1 MTIRT
6 ALRLAL
12 SAILGTAAIA
22 AADTTYL
29 PGAAE
34 LTGLAGARFSS
45 TLELSNPG
53 ATGTTA
59 TIGLVPM
66 AGKAAPAPV
75 ARTLAAGESLR
86 IPEALKTLF
95 GLAEGAA
102 GTLTLTSDEP
112 LLANLSTRNVAA
124 PEGAYGLGLLPVPS
138 SDLLG
143 AGETGHSIWVSQSA
157 DPAKGYRTNLSVT
170 LVDPGTIVE
179 VRVLDAEGRVAGAAT
194 VTAETAQVWQQP
206 AASLIGFATDLPV
219 GRAEF
224 EVKAGRATAYAVV
237 NDNVT
242 SDAIALQVE
251 RVVPGPTDRLI
262 SGAALAP
269 GQLGAFWST
278 DLRLFNPG
286 STAVDAT
293 IQSVG
298 ASREGS
304 AVVPVP
310 AKGVVEVS
318 RALAL
323 LGFPEGTACALR
335 VRAGA
340 SLLVAA
346 RTNNV
351 DPAGIRKG
359 TFSAQQF
366 VTSWPAGL
374 LGAGALGF
382 FNGVDQSFNVPGVR
396 TNLTVVGGP
405 EGAAGELVLRDS
417 AGLEHGRRAFAR
429 GPGEWGQQS
438 VAEWFAPATVPGNS
452 RVDVAVASGALDAF
466 VSRIDNGSGDAI
478 TRPVALLGGGD
489 CTKVVIAS
497 LDAEPKPIA
506 AGVPTTFSWTVV
518 LDPPAAELTSQS
530 IRFDGEPEIELGKE
544 IRSYVRS
551 FDAAAA
557 RSATLTVRKGSCV
570 KTRSLTFFVCGPLSL
585 EPTTLP
591 DATAFVV
598 YPPRTITVPGATP
611 PTTFTVAAGALPDG
625 MSLSAAGELSG
636 KPEEVGLFTFT
647 VKAVDANG
655 CVGTREYALRVFCPT
670 LRIVPTTLP
679 AGTVATPY
687 TSIRFTVT
695 GGSGTGTWSA
705 TGLPPGL
712 ALSTGGQ
719 LSGTP
724 TAAGNYTVAVR
735 FRDSSGC
742 IGTASYTVLVCN
754 TLVLTPGTLPA
765 ATAGTPYGPVP
776 FNAAGATGAA
786 TWAVTTGSLPA
797 GVTLNAG
804 TGALSGTPTV
814 VGTFPF
820 TVTATDTLGCTGSV
834 AVSLLVNCPVI
845 TVNPASL
852 ANGTAGVAYGPVS
865 LSQTGGLGTV
875 TYAVTA
881 GALPAGTSLSAA
893 GVLSGAPTVTGTF
906 NFTVTATDVNGC
918 TGTRAY
924 TLTIACPVISLS
936 PASLANGT
944 AGVAFGPVALTQT
957 GGVGAVSYAVT
968 AGALPAGMTL
978 GAAGVLGGTPTVV
991 GPFGF
996 TVTATDANGC
1006 TGTRAYSLTV
1016 DCPVINVN
1024 PVSVAN
1030 GTAGVAYPGATFTQT
1045 GGVGTIT
1052 WSLAAGTLPAGMSLA
1067 AGSGLL
1073 SGTPT
1078 VTGGFPITVRATDA
1092 NGCFG
1097 ERVLTL
1103 TIVCPTINVSPASL
1117 SNGTAGVVYPGATF
1131 TQTGGVGTIA
1141 WSLAAGTL
1149 PTGLSLNPVSGLLS
1163 GTPLQTGAFPIT
1175 VRATDA
1181 NGCTGDRA
1189 LTLTILC
1196 PTIVASPGS
1205 PLGGIEGSVFGPIAF
1220 NQTGAVGAVAWTSTG
1235 TLPAGLTFSAAGV
1248 LTGTPAAGSA
1258 GSYTVTF
1265 TVTDQNLCQG
1275 SVQITFRI
1283 CPVVTVGP
1291 NPLAAFLQSQ
1301 LYAETL
1307 AGAGGVAPYTFAVT
1321 AGTLPAGVTLT
1332 GATGALSGTP
1342 TTLEAYDFTITATDT
1357 NGCTGSRQY
1366 TGRVCPVIT
1375 VTTNLPNGVV
1385 GAAYSQT
1392 LAAAGSPDVPYAF
1405 SLTGGALPDGVTL
1418 VAGALTGNP
1427 TTPGSF
1433 TFTITATDTNG
1444 CAGSRTYIV
1453 EVCLAPTIT
1462 PTPASVCALSTG
1474 NTASG
1479 PAGAT
1484 TYAWVIANGTITSAT
1499 NLQTVTYTAGA
1510 SGNVALTLTVTSAS
1524 SCSSSTSLNVPI
1536 NANPATPTIT
1546 GVPPGGVCADS
1557 TGNTASGPAG
1567 ATTYAWSIT
1576 GGTITSATN
1585 AQAVTYTAG
1594 ASGSVNLT
1602 LVVTNGSGCSATSS
1616 ATATINANPAT
1627 PTITTAT
1634 ARVCTSTLGNTASG
1648 PAGATTYAWSITGG
1662 TITSAT
1668 NAQTVTYTAGASGS
1682 VNLTLVVTNASGC
1695 SATNSLVLPIDPLP
1709 ALLPAE
1715 ATAFAGTFNVGFS
1728 QAFTASGGT
1737 GPFTYT
1743 LAPAT
1748 PPAGLTFV
1756 GGVLS
1761 GTPTATGTF
1770 AFTVTATSAVGCS
1783 STTQSYSLTVRPNV
1797 AAADSYSGLGNTQ
1810 LYVTGYV
1817 GAPTTPAVQTATT
1830 AIGNDT
1836 PAGGVAVVAQT
1847 TACTGIGGSLT
1858 IDALGRFVYT
1868 TPVATIGV
1876 ATCAYTATSDTGA
1889 TGTPATATGTIT
1901 ITLANRVWYV
1911 KNDATGGGL
1920 GRSNDP
1926 FDTLPEAE
1934 SASVASDI
1942 IFVHFGT
1949 TGTTPIPSGII
1960 LKDGQKLWG
1969 EGIGL
1974 TVAPFGTLVPAGSR
1988 PRISN
1993 GSGDAVSVPATAGNR
2008 QNVEIR
2014 GLDLTGSVNAV
2025 DVTASGTNVVGVT
2038 ISDNTVSGAGVE
2050 GIDLNAGSTGAFAA
2064 TVSTNAI
2071 TATGNGIDAR
2081 TSAATALSLDISNDT
2096 VVSAL
2101 NGILISGAG
2110 GGTLT
2115 ITGFANNT
2123 VDGNTGGTGISVNTA
2138 RFDAD
2143 AAAAGYQSVL
2153 GGATSVGTSGNP
2165 VGASGVIFTNVS
2177 GDLAFTD
2184 LDVFASNGSGLLMT
2198 GTGAVNA
2205 GAGTGTRVT
2214 VGAGVGVV
2222 EATNGQAV
2230 DITNATVD
2238 LQLSSIRS
2246 TNSLLTGVSL
2256 VSVADGSTPAVFSA
2270 GAGSV
2275 ILNASGNDFNV
2286 DGGNA
2291 TISYA
2296 GPITN
2301 TAGRSVS
2308 VINRSADTVT
2318 FTGAIS
2324 DTGTGVFL
2332 NANGTSAITFSGG
2345 LVASTGANTAFTATG
2360 GGTVVVC
2367 DENPCGASG
2376 SNGGLVNTLTT
2387 TTGTALNVANTS
2399 IGANDLEF
2407 RSISA
2412 GTVASGPANGI
2423 VLNGTGS
2430 LGGLKVKGTGSAG
2443 TGGTIQRATGHGIS
2457 LTSTEAVSLESVN
2470 VTNNLGSGI
2479 GGTLVRGLVLN
2490 GCSITGNG
2498 DNAAADESGV
2508 NITELT
2514 GTVAGGARPT
2524 RFVNTTI
2531 SNNFEFEVQVT
2542 NLTSSVNLDDFR
2554 LENCTISS
2562 NGATGFHGNLV
2573 SFLNQSSAGGA
2584 MTLTV
2589 TGGSYTGSA
2598 PNTATGI
2605 MCDTSSTG
2613 GGDVVCNVTGA
2624 GFTNNN
2630 VAVSVSSALA
2640 GDLTFNVAN
2649 NTATGN
2655 RSHGLNLFVAAN
2667 ATGIAGGRFDG
2678 NTVGTQGVAGSGSSL
2693 GYGIRVQNEG
2703 VSTANPVRVV
2713 MNNNVV
2719 QETSS
2724 FSLVNVNQGIA
2735 GQTSSTATN
2744 LTITNNTLR
2753 NSAARAI
2760 VVQQNNATDA
2770 DSAGRTCVDISGN
2783 VMTNIPGNVG
2793 DGTYIRLRRLDA
2805 NSAPGDLFN
2814 VRQTSAANL
2823 ALVNGGIVVGAIST
2837 SGTMTYNG
2845 GACPQP

>member
-1585 AQAVTYTAG
+1585 LQTVTYTAGPSGSVNLTLVVTNASGCSATNNATAAINANPATPTITGVPPGGVCADSTGNTASGPAGATTYSWSITGGTITSATNAQAVTYTAG

-1627 PTITTAT
+1627 PTITGVPTGGVCADSTGNTASGPAGATTYAWSITGGTITSAANLQTVTYTAGPSGSVNLTLVVTNASGCSATNNATAAINANPATPTITGVPPGGVCADSTGNTASGPAGATTYSWSITGGTITSATNAQAVTYTAGASGSVNLTLVVMNGSGCSATSSATAT
-1634 ARVCTSTLGNTASG
+1634 INANPATPTITGVPPGGVCADSTGNTASG

-1668 NAQTVTYTAGASGS
+1668 NAQAVTYTAGASGS
-1682 VNLTLVVTNASGC
+1682 VNLTLVVTNGSGC
-1695 SATNSLVLPIDPLP
+1695 SATSS
-1709 ALLPAE
+1709 
-1715 ATAFAGTFNVGFS
+1715 ATATINANPATPTITGVPPGGVCADSTGN
-1728 QAFTASGGT
+1728 TASG
-1737 GPFTYT
+1737 
-1743 LAPAT
+1743 
-1748 PPAGLTFV
+1748 PAG
-1756 GGVLS
+1756 
-1761 GTPTATGTF
+1761 
-1770 AFTVTATSAVGCS
+1770 
-1783 STTQSYSLTVRPNV
+1783 
-1797 AAADSYSGLGNTQ
+1797 
-1810 LYVTGYV
+1810 
-1817 GAPTTPAVQTATT
+1817 ATT
-1830 AIGNDT
+1830 YSWSI
-1836 PAGGVAVVAQT
+1836 
-1847 TACTGIGGSLT
+1847 TG
-1858 IDALGRFVYT
+1858 
-1868 TPVATIGV
+1868 
-1876 ATCAYTATSDTGA
+1876 
-1889 TGTPATATGTIT
+1889 GTIT
-1901 ITLANRVWYV
+1901 
-1911 KNDATGGGL
+1911 
-1920 GRSNDP
+1920 
-1926 FDTLPEAE
+1926 
-1934 SASVASDI
+1934 SA
-1942 IFVHFGT
+1942 
-1949 TGTTPIPSGII
+1949 
-1960 LKDGQKLWG
+1960 
-1969 EGIGL
+1969 
-1974 TVAPFGTLVPAGSR
+1974 
-1988 PRISN
+1988 
-1993 GSGDAVSVPATAGNR
+1993 
-2008 QNVEIR
+2008 
-2014 GLDLTGSVNAV
+2014 
-2025 DVTASGTNVVGVT
+2025 
-2038 ISDNTVSGAGVE
+2038 
-2050 GIDLNAGSTGAFAA
+2050 
-2064 TVSTNAI
+2064 TNA
-2071 TATGNGIDAR
+2071 
-2081 TSAATALSLDISNDT
+2081 
-2096 VVSAL
+2096 
-2101 NGILISGAG
+2101 
-2110 GGTLT
+2110 
-2115 ITGFANNT
+2115 
-2123 VDGNTGGTGISVNTA
+2123 
-2138 RFDAD
+2138 
-2143 AAAAGYQSVL
+2143 
-2153 GGATSVGTSGNP
+2153 
-2165 VGASGVIFTNVS
+2165 
-2177 GDLAFTD
+2177 
-2184 LDVFASNGSGLLMT
+2184 
-2198 GTGAVNA
+2198 
-2205 GAGTGTRVT
+2205 
-2214 VGAGVGVV
+2214 
-2222 EATNGQAV
+2222 QAV
-2230 DITNATVD
+2230 T
-2238 LQLSSIRS
+2238 
-2246 TNSLLTGVSL
+2246 
-2256 VSVADGSTPAVFSA
+2256 
-2270 GAGSV
+2270 
-2275 ILNASGNDFNV
+2275 
-2286 DGGNA
+2286 
-2291 TISYA
+2291 Y
-2296 GPITN
+2296 
-2301 TAGRSVS
+2301 TA
-2308 VINRSADTVT
+2308 
-2318 FTGAIS
+2318 
-2324 DTGTGVFL
+2324 
-2332 NANGTSAITFSGG
+2332 
-2345 LVASTGANTAFTATG
+2345 
-2360 GGTVVVC
+2360 
-2367 DENPCGASG
+2367 GASG
-2376 SNGGLVNTLTT
+2376 SVNLTLVVTNGSGCSATSSATATINANPATPTITGVPPGGVCADS
-2387 TTGTALNVANTS
+2387 TGTRL
-2399 IGANDLEF
+2399 
-2407 RSISA
+2407 
-2412 GTVASGPANGI
+2412 
-2423 VLNGTGS
+2423 
-2430 LGGLKVKGTGSAG
+2430 
-2443 TGGTIQRATGHGIS
+2443 
-2457 LTSTEAVSLESVN
+2457 
-2470 VTNNLGSGI
+2470 
-2479 GGTLVRGLVLN
+2479 LVLR
-2490 GCSITGNG
+2490 
-2498 DNAAADESGV
+2498 E
-2508 NITELT
+2508 
-2514 GTVAGGARPT
+2514 RRRT
-2524 RFVNTTI
+2524 R
-2531 SNNFEFEVQVT
+2531 
-2542 NLTSSVNLDDFR
+2542 
-2554 LENCTISS
+2554 
-2562 NGATGFHGNLV
+2562 G
-2573 SFLNQSSAGGA
+2573 
-2584 MTLTV
+2584 
-2589 TGGSYTGSA
+2589 
-2598 PNTATGI
+2598 
-2605 MCDTSSTG
+2605 
-2613 GGDVVCNVTGA
+2613 
-2624 GFTNNN
+2624 
-2630 VAVSVSSALA
+2630 
-2640 GDLTFNVAN
+2640 
-2649 NTATGN
+2649 
-2655 RSHGLNLFVAAN
+2655 
-2667 ATGIAGGRFDG
+2667 
-2678 NTVGTQGVAGSGSSL
+2678 
-2693 GYGIRVQNEG
+2693 
-2703 VSTANPVRVV
+2703 
-2713 MNNNVV
+2713 
-2719 QETSS
+2719 
-2724 FSLVNVNQGIA
+2724 
-2735 GQTSSTATN
+2735 
-2744 LTITNNTLR
+2744 
-2753 NSAARAI
+2753 
-2760 VVQQNNATDA
+2760 
-2770 DSAGRTCVDISGN
+2770 
-2783 VMTNIPGNVG
+2783 
-2793 DGTYIRLRRLDA
+2793 
-2805 NSAPGDLFN
+2805 
-2814 VRQTSAANL
+2814 
-2823 ALVNGGIVVGAIST
+2823 
-2837 SGTMTYNG
+2837 
-2845 GACPQP
+2845 